1 MKNLASIIIVAMFY
15 IIPIKCMGQD
25 MKIRLLFDGK
35 ETIVR
40 MADNAAVTQFIA
52 MLPADFEFSDFAGQ
66 EKISYF
72 PEPIKLD
79 GVARG
84 MVASKGKMFIYVP
97 WGNFGFYYKDHGTT
111 LDKSLI
117 PMGEVEQ
124 GLNNLEAQKGK
135 FTARIELVQ

>member
-1 MKNLASIIIVAMFY
+1 
-15 IIPIKCMGQD
+15 
-25 MKIRLLFDGK
+25 
-35 ETIVR
+35 

-135 FTARIELVQ
+135 FTAHIELVQ

>member
-15 IIPIKCMGQD
+15 IIPIKCVGQD

-84 MVASKGKMFIYVP
+84 MGASTGKMF
-97 WGNFGFYYKDHGTT
+97 TT
-111 LDKSLI
+111 KIMVQLWTSL
-117 PMGEVEQ
+117 
-124 GLNNLEAQKGK
+124 
-135 FTARIELVQ
+135 